1 MSEATA
7 TAEAAFSG
15 MTRPHRPFASK
26 APGLATAGILRFIAP
41 LPLPLL
47 LSLLLALIALLLPA
61 LAFAQQG
68 DGTPDL
74 LAGVVPGARTDLSVK
89 MQILIVMTLLGLLP
103 VMVMMMTS
111 FTRFVIVLSLL
122 RSALGLQQGLPNRI
136 ITGIALI
143 LTLLVM
149 KPVGD
154 QIWRDAF
161 VPYDQ
166 DRIGLQDALRI
177 AEQPV
182 SRFMLAQTSKAALRQ
197 IAALAG
203 EQNVA
208 NPMQHGFVV
217 KLAAFVLSEL
227 KTAFQIGCM
236 LFIPFLIIDLVVSS
250 VLMAM
255 GMMMLSPLVISLP
268 FKLLLFV
275 LVDGWTLTVNTLV
288 TSIQAY

>member
-1 MSEATA
+1 
-7 TAEAAFSG
+7 
-15 MTRPHRPFASK
+15 MTVRRLM
-26 APGLATAGILRFIAP
+26 PGPLAG
-41 LPLPLL
+41 
-47 LSLLLALIALLLPA
+47 ALLLCA
-61 LAFAQQG
+61 CTTVQAQ
-68 DGTPDL
+68 DL
-74 LAGVVPGARTDLSVK
+74 LAGVVPGAKTELSVK
-89 MQILIVMTLLGLLP
+89 MQILIIMTLLGLLP

-122 RSALGLQQGLPNRI
+122 RQALGLQQGLPNRI
-136 ITGIALI
+136 ITGVALI

-149 KPVGD
+149 KPIGD
-154 QIWRDAF
+154 QVWREAF

-166 DRIGLQDALRI
+166 DKIGLQDALKI
-177 AEQPV
+177 AERPI
-182 SRFMLAQTSKAALRQ
+182 SKFMLAQTSKAALKQ
-197 IAALAG
+197 IAHLAG
-203 EQNVA
+203 EDKVA
-208 NPMQHGFVV
+208 QPADHAFTV

-227 KTAFQIGCM
+227 KTAFQIGCL

>member
-1 MSEATA
+1 MTVVVDSTA
-7 TAEAAFSG
+7 A
-15 MTRPHRPFASK
+15 RQR
-26 APGLATAGILRFIAP
+26 P
-41 LPLPLL
+41 LPWVAAALVIAAA
-47 LSLLLALIALLLPA
+47 LALALWPGA
-61 LAFAQQG
+61 AHAV
-68 DGTPDL
+68 DL
-74 LAGVVPGARTDLSVK
+74 LGNVVPGAKTELTVK
-89 MQILIVMTLLGLLP
+89 MQILIIMTLLGLLP

-122 RSALGLQQGLPNRI
+122 RQALGLQQGLPNRV
-136 ITGIALI
+136 ITGVALI

-149 KPVGD
+149 RPIGD
-154 QIWRDAF
+154 QIWTEAF

-166 DRIGLQDALRI
+166 DKIGLDTALQI
-177 AEQPV
+177 AQQPV
-182 SRFMLAQTSKAALRQ
+182 SRFMLAQTSKAALKQ
-197 IAALAG
+197 IAHLAG
-203 EQNVA
+203 EDNVTDPTKHA
-208 NPMQHGFVV
+208 FTV

-236 LFIPFLIIDLVVSS
+236 LFIPFLVIDLVVAS

>member
-1 MSEATA
+1 
-7 TAEAAFSG
+7 
-15 MTRPHRPFASK
+15 MTVRRLM
-26 APGLATAGILRFIAP
+26 PGLLAG
-41 LPLPLL
+41 
-47 LSLLLALIALLLPA
+47 ALLLCA
-61 LAFAQQG
+61 CTTVLAQ
-68 DGTPDL
+68 DL
-74 LAGVVPGARTDLSVK
+74 LAGVVPGAKTELSVK
-89 MQILIVMTLLGLLP
+89 MQILIIMTLLGLLP

-122 RSALGLQQGLPNRI
+122 RQALGLQQGLPNRI
-136 ITGIALI
+136 ITGVALI

-149 KPVGD
+149 KPIGD
-154 QIWRDAF
+154 QVWREAF

-166 DRIGLQDALRI
+166 DKIGLQDALKI
-177 AEQPV
+177 AERPI
-182 SRFMLAQTSKAALRQ
+182 SKFMLAQTSKAALKQ
-197 IAALAG
+197 IAHLAG
-203 EQNVA
+203 EDKVA
-208 NPMQHGFVV
+208 QPADHAFTV

-227 KTAFQIGCM
+227 KTAFQIGCL

>member
-1 MSEATA
+1 
-7 TAEAAFSG
+7 
-15 MTRPHRPFASK
+15 MTFNQGGAH
-26 APGLATAGILRFIAP
+26 LRRHA
-41 LPLPLL
+41 
-47 LSLLLALIALLLPA
+47 PA
-61 LAFAQQG
+61 LAGVFLLLIAAANGAHAAPQHPDVLPG
-68 DGTPDL
+68 IIPGTGSGL
-74 LAGVVPGARTDLSVK
+74 TVK
-89 MQILIVMTLLGLLP
+89 SQILVLMTILGLLP

-122 RSALGLQQGLPNRI
+122 RQALGLQTGLPNRI
-136 ITGIALI
+136 VTGVALI

-149 KPVGD
+149 RPVGE
-154 QIWRDAF
+154 QVWNEAF
-161 VPYDQ
+161 VPYDKDKITLEQ
-166 DRIGLQDALRI
+166 ALRT
-177 AEQPV
+177 AEVPL
-182 SRFMLAQTSKAALRQ
+182 SRFMLAQTSKAALKQ
-197 IAALAG
+197 IAHLAG
-203 EQNVA
+203 DENVA
-208 NPMQHGFVV
+208 KPADHAFTV

-227 KTAFQIGCM
+227 KTAFQIGCL

>member
-1 MSEATA
+1 MMSRCATA
-7 TAEAAFSG
+7 AGAFVRKS
-15 MTRPHRPFASK
+15 RRPFALGP
-26 APGLATAGILRFIAP
+26 AGLAGMAG
-41 LPLPLL
+41 LL
-47 LSLLLALIALLLPA
+47 MVPV
-61 LAFAQQG
+61 LAFAQQQA
-68 DGTPDL
+68 GTPDL
-74 LAGVVPGARTDLSVK
+74 LAGVVPGASTDLSVK
-89 MQILIVMTLLGLLP
+89 MQILVIMTLLGLLP

-149 KPVGD
+149 KPIGD
-154 QIWRDAF
+154 QVWRDAF

-166 DRIGLQDALRI
+166 NRIGLQDALRI

-203 EQNVA
+203 EQKVT
-208 NPMQHGFVV
+208 NPMQHGFPV

>member
-1 MSEATA
+1 
-7 TAEAAFSG
+7 
-15 MTRPHRPFASK
+15 MTRSMRCA
-26 APGLATAGILRFIAP
+26 AGAGLAI
-41 LPLPLL
+41 
-47 LSLLLALIALLLPA
+47 LALCCLAGPA
-61 LAFAQQG
+61 QAA
-68 DGTPDL
+68 DL
-74 LAGVVPGARTDLSVK
+74 LAGVLPGAKSELTVK
-89 MQILIVMTLLGLLP
+89 SQILILMTVLGLLP
-103 VMVMMMTS
+103 ALVMMMTS

-122 RSALGLQQGLPNRI
+122 RQALGLQQGLPNRI
-136 ITGIALI
+136 VTGIALI

-149 KPVGD
+149 RPIGNQV
-154 QIWRDAF
+154 WNEAF
-161 VPYDQ
+161 VPYDKDQ
-166 DRIGLQDALRI
+166 IGLQQALQI
-177 AEQPV
+177 AEAPL
-182 SRFMLAQTSKAALRQ
+182 SRFMLAQTSKPALNQ
-197 IAALAG
+197 IAHLAG
-203 EQNVA
+203 ESAATPPQDRA
-208 NPMQHGFVV
+208 FTV

>member
-1 MSEATA
+1 MTLALPGLGWA
-7 TAEAAFSG
+7 QAAA
-15 MTRPHRPFASK
+15 P
-26 APGLATAGILRFIAP
+26 APGNA
-41 LPLPLL
+41 
-47 LSLLLALIALLLPA
+47 
-61 LAFAQQG
+61 
-68 DGTPDL
+68 PDL
-74 LAGVVPGARTDLSVK
+74 LAGVVPGAATDLSVK
-89 MQILIVMTLLGLLP
+89 MQILVVMTLLGLLP
-103 VMVMMMTS
+103 AMAMMMTS

-143 LTLLVM
+143 LTILVM
-149 KPVGD
+149 KPIGD
-154 QIWRDAF
+154 QVWRDAF

-166 DRIGLQDALRI
+166 DRIGLTEALRI

-182 SRFMLAQTSKAALRQ
+182 SRFMLAQTSKAALKQ
-197 IAALAG
+197 IATLAG
-203 EQNVA
+203 EANVTV
-208 NPMQHGFVV
+208 PMNHSFPV
-217 KLAAFVLSEL
+217 KLASFVLSEL

-288 TSIQAY
+288 TSIQAF